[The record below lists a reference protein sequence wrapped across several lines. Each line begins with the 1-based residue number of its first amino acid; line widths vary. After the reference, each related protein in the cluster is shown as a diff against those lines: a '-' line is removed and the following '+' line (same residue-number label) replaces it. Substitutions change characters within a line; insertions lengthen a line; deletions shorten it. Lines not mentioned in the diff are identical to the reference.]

1 MVDVLI
7 FGARAYG
14 WASVVR
20 YLQAGTEVGSGKW
33 EVGRSGCFV
42 RGFGVQCHVL
52 VVVVVSVCLC
62 VSLSLSV

>member
-20 YLQAGTEVGSGKW
+20 YLQAGTAVGSGKW
-33 EVGRSGCFV
+33 GGVVVLYADSGCSAMF
-42 RGFGVQCHVL
+42 
-52 VVVVVSVCLC
+52 
-62 VSLSLSV
+62 